1 MSRLSSVNRREQSQV
16 YADRHAVAIAGW
28 ALVTANARYWTTVAP
43 SVRRQLA
50 GWRERA
56 MRIEEPGPRGIA
68 LRSLQQ
74 EGFTA
79 EVAAT
84 LATLTP
90 PRRRG
95 TALRAI
101 VALEVMYDYLD
112 ALTELP
118 APDPLANGRL
128 LFKAFTDA
136 LDPEGELEEDYFRHH
151 PAGPDGGYLNELA
164 ATVREALRTLPA
176 AEVLAPAMRQAATR
190 CVEAEVLT
198 HLATLTGGSQ
208 AQAWAQRTA
217 DGSGL
222 EWREYL
228 AGAASSVLTVHALIA
243 LAGDER
249 TTSEQAGPID
259 EVYFALG
266 VLSTMLDSVVD
277 YEQDAANGTL
287 AYINYYEDRA
297 ELGARLATV
306 AKEAACRAHDAPASA
321 HHLMTLAGVAAY
333 YTSVPSARGELALP
347 VTSRVERAL
356 RPLMTPTLVLMR
368 SWRLAKRLR
377 ADVHLNPRRTYGPR

>member
-1 MSRLSSVNRREQSQV
+1 VSSLSSISGHDELRA
-16 YADRHAVAIAGW
+16 YADRRTVAIAGW
-28 ALVTANARYWTTVAP
+28 ALVSANARYWTTVAP
-43 SVRRQLA
+43 KVRRQLA
-50 GWRERA
+50 GWRARA
-56 MRIEEPGPRGIA
+56 MRIEEPELRRIA
-68 LRSLQQ
+68 LGSLRK

-90 PRRRG
+90 RRRRA

-112 ALTELP
+112 ALTELL
-118 APDPLANGRL
+118 APDPLANGRR

-136 LDPEGELEEDYFRHH
+136 LDPEAELEEDYYRHH
-151 PAGPDGGYLNELA
+151 PSGDDGGYLHELGE
-164 ATVREALRTLPA
+164 TVREALLALPA
-176 AEVLAPAMRQAATR
+176 AEVLAGAMARAAAR

-198 HLATLTGGSQ
+198 HFATLTGSSQ
-208 AQAWAQRTA
+208 AQEWAKRTA
-217 DGSGL
+217 NGSGM

-249 TTSEQAGPID
+249 TTPEQAEPID

-277 YEQDAANGTL
+277 YEQDSADGTL
-287 AYINYYEDRA
+287 AYISHYDDRA

-306 AKEAACRAHDAPASA
+306 AKEAARRAHDAPASA

-333 YTSVPSARGELALP
+333 YASAPSARGELALP
-347 VTSRVERAL
+347 VTTRVERAL
-356 RPLMTPTLVLMR
+356 RPLMTPTLALMR
-368 SWRLAKRLR
+368 GWRLAKRLHACVNGEAATSR
-377 ADVHLNPRRTYGPR
+377 LP